1 MFLSRITPW
10 SRSAEQ
16 PSLAGFDA
24 ARRYFAS
31 HFSRTDPARER
42 LFVAYLDAS
51 ARCLHLA
58 RHEGDAAGIDWPLRS
73 ILLEGA
79 RRGCAGLI
87 VAHNHPSGDSTPSAA
102 DLSATRRLATAGD
115 AIGLTLVD
123 HLLFAGD
130 ECASFRRMGLL

>member
-1 MFLSRITPW
+1 M
-10 SRSAEQ
+10 
-16 PSLAGFDA
+16 
-24 ARRYFAS
+24 
-31 HFSRTDPARER
+31 
-42 LFVAYLDAS
+42 
-51 ARCLHLA
+51 A
-58 RHEGDAAGIDWPLRS
+58 RHDGDAAGIDWPLRS

-87 VAHNHPSGDSTPSAA
+87 VAHNHPSGDPTPSAA
-102 DLSATRRLATAGD
+102 DRTATRRLATAGD